1 MAKLLVVDDE
11 LEICDF
17 LKIFFGKVGF
27 EVLLATNGQEAISII
42 DKERPQIALLDIKM
56 PGISG
61 IEVLRRAKE
70 IDHNIKI
77 IMVTGVEDEEM
88 VNLAKE
94 YGASD
99 YITKPFSLDYLENS
113 VLSKLLAL
121 LS

>member
-17 LKIFFGKVGF
+17 LKNFFGKAGF
-27 EVLLATNGQEAISII
+27 EVFSATNGQEAISTI
-42 DKERPQIALLDIKM
+42 DEERPQIALLDIKM